1 MSRFL
6 RKILLFLYE
15 YAFKTLNLFAN
26 MIHHIAVAKLDVH
39 VHHSQINRE
48 YVLAAKVRRVR
59 SSCIVYIKNTNRKH
73 GCFLILKSATS
84 TILYAL

>member
-1 MSRFL
+1 
-6 RKILLFLYE
+6 
-15 YAFKTLNLFAN
+15 

-59 SSCIVYIKNTNRKH
+59 SSFIGEHKKYKSEIWLFSHAQKDCIRK
-73 GCFLILKSATS
+73 
-84 TILYAL
+84 